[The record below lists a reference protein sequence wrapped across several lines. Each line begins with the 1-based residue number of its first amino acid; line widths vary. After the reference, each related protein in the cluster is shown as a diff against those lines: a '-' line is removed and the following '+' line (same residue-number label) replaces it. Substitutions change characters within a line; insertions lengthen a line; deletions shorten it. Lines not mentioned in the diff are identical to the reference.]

1 MKRLKGL
8 GLATLLSLLLQIF
21 AGIVTDQGRAIRER
35 PGLLL
40 GIPSVDV
47 FTQRGGAGKLVPSPP
62 FCPDEE
68 VILYARV
75 TFSDFPEQNKLVAF
89 QIFDP
94 YGETYILYGT
104 TNESVIASKNFRLR
118 KAETLEDL
126 GTWRILATVNVAET
140 IVEDRM
146 EFQFPFN
153 LADVNGDLM
162 VDIFD
167 VVTTSVAYSSTVSDS
182 SWNVNC
188 DVSRP
193 YGLIDLLDLVLVA
206 AAYGQQWSSG

>member
-1 MKRLKGL
+1 MKRLTGL
-8 GLATLLSLLLQIF
+8 GLVTLLSLLLQIF
-21 AGIVTDQGRAIRER
+21 AGIVIDQGRAIQER
-35 PGLLL
+35 PSLLL
-40 GIPSVDV
+40 GVPSVDV
-47 FTQRGGAGKLVPSPP
+47 STQRGGAGELVPSPP

-89 QIFDP
+89 QIFDS

-104 TNESVIASKNFRLR
+104 TNESGIASKNFRLR
-118 KAETLEDL
+118 KTETLEDL
-126 GTWRILATVNVAET
+126 GTCRIVATVNVAET

-146 EFQFPFN
+146 EFQVPFN

-167 VVTTSVAYSSTVSDS
+167 VVTTSAAYSSTVSDS
-182 SWNVNC
+182 RWNVNC

-206 AAYGQQWSSG
+206 AAYGQQWNSG

>member
-1 MKRLKGL
+1 MKRLKSL

-21 AGIVTDQGRAIRER
+21 AGVVIDQGRAIKEK
-35 PGLLL
+35 PGLLP
-40 GIPSVDV
+40 GVPSVDV
-47 FTQRGGAGKLVPSPP
+47 STQRGGVGELVPSPP

-89 QIFDP
+89 QIFDSC
-94 YGETYILYGT
+94 GETYILYGT
-104 TNESVIASKNFRLR
+104 TNESGIASKNFRLR
-118 KAETLEDL
+118 KTETLEDL
-126 GTWRILATVNVAET
+126 GTCRIVATVNVAET

-146 EFQFPFN
+146 EFQVPFN

-182 SWNVNC
+182 RWNVNC

-206 AAYGQQWSSG
+206 AAYGQQWSSS